1 MDLNPSRPMSSFSE
15 EMDLSTL
22 GGIVVAFALV
32 FGAIMIGGGVTL
44 FFDFPSFL
52 IVAGGTVGATLVTYP
67 LEDVK
72 NSIAVLRT
80 AFFPDRHSQLNRVN
94 KILDI
99 SRRYRTDGALSIQD
113 YALREADPFLR
124 KCIELIVDGVDPD
137 EAIRIL
143 QTELTYIAD
152 RHRRGAQIFQTM
164 GAVCPA
170 MGLIGTL
177 IGLVQ
182 MLQRLQDPSQI
193 GPAMATALL
202 TTFYG
207 ALFAYLIFIPLAG
220 KLRSRSAEETQIKQ
234 LTIDGTYCILRALNP
249 RIIEQHLFSYLPPD
263 QRTSQF
269 A

>member
-1 MDLNPSRPMSSFSE
+1 MDFNPSRPMSNFSE

-22 GGIVVAFALV
+22 GGIFVAFALV
-32 FGAIMIGGGVTL
+32 FGAILLGGGVTL
-44 FFDFPSFL
+44 FFDLPSFL
-52 IVAGGTVGATLVTYP
+52 IIVGGTAGATLVTYP

-80 AFFPDRHSQLNRVN
+80 AFFPDKHSALNRVN

-99 SRRYRTDGALSIQD
+99 SKRYRTDGALSVQD
-113 YALREADPFLR
+113 FAFRENDPFLR
-124 KCIELIVDGVDPD
+124 KCIELIADGIDPD
-137 EAIRIL
+137 EGIRIL

-164 GAVCPA
+164 GSVSPA

-182 MLQRLQDPSQI
+182 MLQHLQDPSQI

-207 ALFAYLIFIPLAG
+207 SLFAYLIFIPVAG
-220 KLRSRSAEETQIKQ
+220 KLKSRSAEETLIKQ

-263 QRTSQF
+263 QRSSQF
-269 A
+269 S

>member
-1 MDLNPSRPMSSFSE
+1 MDLNLYRTQARTSS
-15 EMDLSTL
+15 DLDFSTL

-32 FGAIMIGGGVTL
+32 FGAILLGGGITL
-44 FFDFPSFL
+44 FFDLASFL

-67 LEDVK
+67 LEDVR
-72 NSIAVLRT
+72 NSIVVLRT
-80 AFFPDRHSQLNRVN
+80 AFFPDRHSALNRVN
-94 KILDI
+94 KILEI
-99 SRRYRTDGALSIQD
+99 SRRFRSDGALAIQD
-113 YALREADPFLR
+113 FAFRESDPFMK

-137 EAIRIL
+137 DAIRIL
-143 QTELTYIAD
+143 QTELTYISD

-164 GAVCPA
+164 GAVAPA

-182 MLQRLQDPSQI
+182 MLQHLQNPSEI

-207 ALFAYLIFIPLAG
+207 AIFAYLVFIPVAG
-220 KLRSRSAEETQIKQ
+220 KLRTRSQEETLIKQ
-234 LTIDGTYCILRALNP
+234 LTIDGCQCILRALNP

-263 QRTSQF
+263 QRSSQF